1 MAAPAREDGG
11 RSRETSERGMEAY
24 ARHARRPCGS
34 GPRQRIFSGE
44 LILLSLP
51 AAVTMA
57 VPPPAVT
64 VVMVMT
70 VTMPMIVVVSLC
82 AGIDRVSR
90 FAKWGYWRRD
100 GAGCCRKSQTGGT
113 ECCQDI
119 RPHVLLPDRCSR
131 GFCSS

>member
-1 MAAPAREDGG
+1 
-11 RSRETSERGMEAY
+11 
-24 ARHARRPCGS
+24 
-34 GPRQRIFSGE
+34 
-44 LILLSLP
+44 
-51 AAVTMA
+51 MA

-100 GAGCCRKSQTGGT
+100 GAGCCRKSQTAKT
-113 ECCQDI
+113 Y
-119 RPHVLLPDRCSR
+119 DRM
-131 GFCSS
+131 FSSQIDAHGAS

>member
-11 RSRETSERGMEAY
+11 RSREASERGMETY
-24 ARHARRPCGS
+24 PRHARRPCGS

-44 LILLSLP
+44 LILLSF
-51 AAVTMA
+51 
-57 VPPPAVT
+57 PPAV
-64 VVMVMT
+64 T

-82 AGIDRVSR
+82 ARIDRVSR

-113 ECCQDI
+113 ECCQD
-119 RPHVLLPDRCSR
+119 
-131 GFCSS
+131 